1 MFEFDKKDWEKY
13 LNASGFFDEYPNL
26 HVDEIFLIRSKEFYE
41 DFGYYPPMGKF
52 REIQNDYE
60 LRIERFEPLRYHKN
74 REFREIDYFDY
85 IDRRIPGYAPKL
97 TRKRKFFV
105 EDAKICFEKYQRYSP
120 GTPVDSFTGH
130 EELHELQE

>member
-1 MFEFDKKDWEKY
+1 MGSFIF
-13 LNASGFFDEYPNL
+13 
-26 HVDEIFLIRSKEFYE
+26 HVDETFLIRSKEFYE

-105 EDAKICFEKYQRYSP
+105 ESYYIICITWNLCNFNCWVFVVFVCKYI
-120 GTPVDSFTGH
+120 
-130 EELHELQE
+130 